1 MGVLLECLYIV
12 NILKHISFVE
22 VVNMIKIIWDI
33 GPEEELTETDFKDM
47 VSMGYKFYAP
57 KLKTPKLKK
66 FNKKNIVD
74 FSNVESILK
83 SGKDKE
89 IVVTLKESFIGVVMD
104 LKV

>member
-1 MGVLLECLYIV
+1 MMMDRLRECLYI
-12 NILKHISFVE
+12 IKHILFVE
-22 VVNMIKIIWDI
+22 VVNMIKIIWDR
-33 GPEEELTETDFKDM
+33 GLEEELTETDFKDM
-47 VSMGYKFYAP
+47 VSMDYKFYAS
-57 KLKTPKLKK
+57 KLKK
-66 FNKKNIVD
+66 FNKENIVD

>member
-1 MGVLLECLYIV
+1 MDRLRECLH
-12 NILKHISFVE
+12 ILKHISFVE
-22 VVNMIKIIWDI
+22 VVNMIKIIWDR

-47 VSMGYKFYAP
+47 VSTGYKFYAS
-57 KLKTPKLKK
+57 KLKK

-83 SGKDKE
+83 SEKDKE